1 MTRRSR
7 NSIRRRA
14 FTLVESLAVVIVLS
28 IAVPPAVSMMVD
40 AARTQADSVKMT
52 RATWFATSILE
63 NIIADVNSDDVNLGF
78 SALDDSNAYLTTAT
92 TGLNNRLSA
101 VIAHYNGFGL
111 THSVQIGALSE
122 STGAV
127 SGTPS
132 ENVFRTIT
140 VGVTWTN
147 MNGVSRTLNIGAVV
161 TDL

>member
-1 MTRRSR
+1 
-7 NSIRRRA
+7 
-14 FTLVESLAVVIVLS
+14 
-28 IAVPPAVSMMVD
+28 
-40 AARTQADSVKMT
+40 MT

-101 VIAHYNGFGL
+101 VIAHYSGLGL
-111 THSVQIGALSE
+111 THSVLIGGLSDA
-122 STGAV
+122 SGAV

-132 ENVFRTIT
+132 ENVFRAIT